1 MDILGT
7 QNWLGTPS
15 LQSPKSW
22 QQNTTFMGGF
32 NSLHTCIVFTKRFV
46 NFFPWH
52 SWKLRWT
59 LFTTIPGCQD
69 IKKEAGQGHHPFK
82 TKEREW
88 FGKAAVESNSNKS
101 SYTSPPSWCVSL
113 NGHEYHGGGSQH
125 VPSKKKEKGHIW
137 INGDSILKIQPQVD
151 IMHHKFLDDTWH
163 IVDLFF
169 WRDVKKKNSRYKSQS
184 ILRNLPGH
192 RWENLRNVLEINE
205 KKTANQSVWCEDVF
219 HRFHHQGVTLT
230 TQVRCTSLNMDSD
243 MHKLHLHEV

>member
-113 NGHEYHGGGSQH
+113 NGHEYHGGWKSTRPFQKKRKRSHLNKWWFDSQDSTSGWH
-125 VPSKKKEKGHIW
+125 YASQIFGWHLAHCWPFFLEGREKKE
-137 INGDSILKIQPQVD
+137 L
-151 IMHHKFLDDTWH
+151 
-163 IVDLFF
+163 
-169 WRDVKKKNSRYKSQS
+169 
-184 ILRNLPGH
+184 
-192 RWENLRNVLEINE
+192 
-205 KKTANQSVWCEDVF
+205 
-219 HRFHHQGVTLT
+219 
-230 TQVRCTSLNMDSD
+230 SL
-243 MHKLHLHEV
+243 